1 MAEMKYS
8 EWNELLT
15 LADAFISIAAANKEE
30 ARFNLSGDD
39 VEVDFT
45 AGKFAVT
52 ISFRLM
58 TRKEQNND

>member
-8 EWNELLT
+8 EWAELLN
-15 LADAFISIAAANKEE
+15 LADAIISIAEANKEE

-45 AGKFAVT
+45 SGKFAVT
-52 ISFRLM
+52 MCFRLM
-58 TRKEQNND
+58 TRKEQSNG